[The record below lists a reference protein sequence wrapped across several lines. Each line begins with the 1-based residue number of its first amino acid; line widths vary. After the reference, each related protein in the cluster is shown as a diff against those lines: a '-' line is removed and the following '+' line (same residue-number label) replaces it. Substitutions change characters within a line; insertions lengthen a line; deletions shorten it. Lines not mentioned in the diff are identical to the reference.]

1 LIGFSLNNKCTVIT
15 ILHAFF
21 LNDKKYNKM
30 LTCALTLVL
39 VRVRKEAPRERVSAF
54 VSLWQSLLTSNYQAW
69 QAE

>member
-1 LIGFSLNNKCTVIT
+1 MQV
-15 ILHAFF
+15 F